1 MDYMLSYLVVILGIV
16 LGLLVVA
23 KASNRR
29 DRERP
34 AGIRREEPHG
44 RQVNAVACPANAF
57 GRCYRASSPCPFST
71 LWPNIAVRS
80 SPRAG
85 LSLPG

>member
-1 MDYMLSYLVVILGIV
+1 MSDYMLSYLVVILGIV

-34 AGIRREEPHG
+34 AGYVEK
-44 RQVNAVACPANAF
+44 
-57 GRCYRASSPCPFST
+57 
-71 LWPNIAVRS
+71 NIMADE
-80 SPRAG
+80 
-85 LSLPG
+85 